1 MEMTAN
7 VELTKEKNL
16 MELLDLLRKNNM
28 KEAANSIFEMAAYV
42 DVMEKKMDSVLE
54 ELVTVKD
61 QLHKMEER
69 EAEKGLK
76 QSLKRAVNKLEQDC
90 KAMKEKLFEVKAEIK
105 AKAGEIVTAAKQKGK
120 AALNK
125 VVEFLG
131 IKKKLEGIRQNVQ
144 ESIADVDKSIGKID
158 AFGTGMREAG
168 QKIANTFR
176 TFADKP
182 EKEYGEKKFSKTELI
197 KKPFQAKRKLLSGI
211 LNCADAAIEK
221 TEQLAA
227 DVKKYQTDKAE
238 REMGSVD
245 SMEAVNPVELA
256 VVAEPEFQYGAEA
269 FEAHQQETA
278 KAMATDKATKKE
290 PVKSGKSR

>member
-28 KEAANSIFEMAAYV
+28 QEAANSIFEMAAYV

-54 ELVTVKD
+54 ELTTVKN

-90 KAMKEKLFEVKAEIK
+90 KAMKEKLFEVNTEIK

-125 VVEFLG
+125 VAEFLG

-158 AFGTGMREAG
+158 AFGRGMREAG

-211 LNCADAAIEK
+211 LNCADAAIAK

-245 SMEAVNPVELA
+245 SMEAVNPVVLA
-256 VVAEPEFQYGAEA
+256 MVAEPEFQYGAEA
-269 FEAHQQETA
+269 FEAHERGNKEKAADTLA
-278 KAMATDKATKKE
+278 KEAS
-290 PVKSGKSR
+290 KSAVTKSR

>member
-61 QLHKMEER
+61 QLYKMEER

-125 VVEFLG
+125 VAEFLG
-131 IKKKLEGIRQNVQ
+131 IEKKLEGIRQNVQ

-158 AFGTGMREAG
+158 AFGMGMREAG

-227 DVKKYQTDKAE
+227 DVKQYQTDKAE

-245 SMEAVNPVELA
+245 SMEAVNPIELA
-256 VVAEPEFQYGAEA
+256 MVAEPEFQYGAEA
-269 FEAHQQETA
+269 FEAHQKETE
-278 KAMATDKATKKE
+278 KAMTKDKAVKNV
-290 PVKSGKSR
+290 PVKSEKSR

>member
-54 ELVTVKD
+54 ELTTVKN

-125 VVEFLG
+125 VAEFLG
-131 IKKKLEGIRQNVQ
+131 IKKKLENIRQNVQ

-221 TEQLAA
+221 TERLATE
-227 DVKKYQTDKAE
+227 VKQYHTDKAE
-238 REMGSVD
+238 RETAGVV
-245 SMEAVNPVELA
+245 SMETVSPMELA
-256 VVAEPEFQYGAEA
+256 KVAEHEFQYGAEA
-269 FEAHQQETA
+269 FEAHQKGTE
-278 KAMATDKATKKE
+278 KAMTNDKLTE
-290 PVKSGKSR
+290 NVSVKSRNKR

>member
-42 DVMEKKMDSVLE
+42 DVMEKKMDSVLD
-54 ELVTVKD
+54 ELTTVKN

-120 AALNK
+120 AALNR
-125 VVEFLG
+125 VAEFLG

-269 FEAHQQETA
+269 FEAHQQETT
-278 KAMATDKATKKE
+278 KAMATDKATKSK
-290 PVKSGKSR
+290 PVKNGKSR

>member
-16 MELLDLLRKNNM
+16 MGLLDLLRKNNM
-28 KEAANSIFEMAAYV
+28 QEAANNIFEMAAYV

-105 AKAGEIVTAAKQKGK
+105 AKAGEIVTVAKQKGK

-125 VVEFLG
+125 VAGFLG

-144 ESIADVDKSIGKID
+144 ASIEDVDKSIGKID

-211 LNCADAAIEK
+211 LNCVDAAIAK

-238 REMGSVD
+238 RETERAANMK
-245 SMEAVNPVELA
+245 AVSPIELA
-256 VVAEPEFQYGAEA
+256 RVAEAEFQYGAEA
-269 FEAHQQETA
+269 FEAYERGNTGKTEDNLSREA
-278 KAMATDKATKKE
+278 SKPAATK
-290 PVKSGKSR
+290 SR

>member
-54 ELVTVKD
+54 ELTTVKN

-125 VVEFLG
+125 VAEFLG

-221 TEQLAA
+221 TERLATE
-227 DVKKYQTDKAE
+227 VKQYHTDKAE
-238 REMGSVD
+238 RETAGVV
-245 SMEAVNPVELA
+245 SMETVSPMELA
-256 VVAEPEFQYGAEA
+256 KVAEHEFQYGAEA
-269 FEAHQQETA
+269 FEAHQKGTE
-278 KAMATDKATKKE
+278 KAMTNDKLTE
-290 PVKSGKSR
+290 NVSVKSRNKR